1 VAAFAGTSYT
11 PSVLLAIARVPDAPQ
26 ARTQAAEIT
35 GLALADLNRRLA
47 GTLPRVLFPGLP
59 DDEAKRIEGSLER
72 LGFGVLAFDVAA
84 VPGDSERVV
93 ARKIELVPGAL
104 LATDAQGNQHRCPGA
119 DIATLQRGAR
129 VSTTSQTVKTSER
142 QIDVGRA
149 VLSGGLLLTKKVE
162 KTTVKTTESTDFFL
176 LIQRAGGEPDLMLYE
191 RRLDYRALGAEMQ
204 PSSRANLELIWTRL
218 KGLAPAAVDDRV
230 GRPGFV
236 KGLPATS
243 ADPLDLALYLVALA
257 RRRDLGNRA

>member
-1 VAAFAGTSYT
+1 M
-11 PSVLLAIARVPDAPQ
+11 LIAIARIPDDAQ
-26 ARTQAAEIT
+26 ARTQAAQVT

-59 DDEAKRIEGSLER
+59 DDEAARIEAGLQA
-72 LGFGVLAFDVAA
+72 LGFGVLAFDVAV

-93 ARKIELVPGAL
+93 ARRIELVPGAL
-104 LATDAQGNQHRCPGA
+104 VATDAQGNAHRCPAA
-119 DIATLQRGAR
+119 DIAVLQRGAR
-129 VSTTSQTVKTSER
+129 VSATTETVKTSER
-142 QIDVGRA
+142 QIAVGRA

-162 KTTVKTTESTDFFL
+162 KTAVKTTESTDFFL
-176 LIQRAGGEPDLMLYE
+176 LVQRAGGEPDLMLYE

-204 PSSRANLELIWTRL
+204 ASSRANLELLWTRL
-218 KGLAPAAVDDRV
+218 RALAPAAADDRV

-243 ADPLDLALYLVALA
+243 ADPLDLAVYLVALA
-257 RRRDLGNRA
+257 RRRELGARA